1 MMYRYGP
8 GYGYGG
14 PMMGGGFGLF
24 GILFGILVV
33 IVVVLLIVW
42 AVRASGSHHRT
53 QQPTQPASAQ
63 PPAAVAP
70 KEDPC
75 EIAKLRYARGE
86 IKKKEYEE
94 ICDTLKS

>member
-1 MMYRYGP
+1 MHSRRRSERRQRCTSN
-8 GYGYGG
+8 
-14 PMMGGGFGLF
+14 LNSDV
-24 GILFGILVV
+24 LFGILVV

-53 QQPTQPASAQ
+53 QQPTQPASPE

>member
-8 GYGYGG
+8 GYSYGG
-14 PMMGGGFGLF
+14 PMMGGGLGLF
-24 GILFGILVV
+24 GVLFGVLVV

-42 AVRASGSHHRT
+42 AVRASASHHGT
-53 QQPTQPASAQ
+53 GHSAQPASPQ
-63 PPAAVAP
+63 PPVAAAP
-70 KEDPC
+70 REDPC